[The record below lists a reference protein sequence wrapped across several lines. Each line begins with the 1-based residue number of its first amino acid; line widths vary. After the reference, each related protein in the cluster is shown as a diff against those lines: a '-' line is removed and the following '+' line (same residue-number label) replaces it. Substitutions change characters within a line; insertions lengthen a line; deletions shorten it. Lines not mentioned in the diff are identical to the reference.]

1 MNIGIVGAGKIVKEA
16 LPVFEQMQDVTFHSI
31 VSSGRNPQNIETL
44 QKQYNIKHAYED
56 FTQFITDESLDVIYL
71 AVPNHLHFKFAK
83 LAIEHQKHVICE
95 KPFTLTKAE
104 LQTLQTLSQENNV
117 IIIEAINNLY
127 LNNFE
132 TLKNSL
138 KEIGHCK
145 IVQFNYSQY
154 SSRYDKFKQG
164 EVQPVFDPDKGGGA
178 LMDLNVYNVHLAV
191 GLFGMPLRV
200 TYFPNIERN
209 IDTSGVLILEYE
221 SMKVVCV
228 GAKDSTSPNQSTIQ
242 GDVATLQ
249 INGPTNELNEIEL
262 RYNDGGVQMFKD
274 HQDKHRMYDE
284 FLKITDILQHKDY
297 TFAQQQLEHSI
308 NVMEVLELALK
319 SANIEVGPSI

>member
-138 KEIGHCK
+138 QEIGHCK

-178 LMDLNVYNVHLAV
+178 
-191 GLFGMPLRV
+191 
-200 TYFPNIERN
+200 
-209 IDTSGVLILEYE
+209 
-221 SMKVVCV
+221 
-228 GAKDSTSPNQSTIQ
+228 
-242 GDVATLQ
+242 
-249 INGPTNELNEIEL
+249 
-262 RYNDGGVQMFKD
+262 
-274 HQDKHRMYDE
+274 
-284 FLKITDILQHKDY
+284 
-297 TFAQQQLEHSI
+297 
-308 NVMEVLELALK
+308 
-319 SANIEVGPSI
+319 